1 MRYFILLIAL
11 SLPAIAQNSGS
22 LIVLDIKGEAETFLP
37 NGQLIQNK
45 LTRGMIMSEGISLQT
60 TQFSEVLILFSNGT
74 TLTLEENSKLE
85 ILKFKQEPFLA
96 DDANLEDSET
106 EPSSSQL
113 ELNLPFGTFISQ
125 TKTLSK
131 DSSYIINTPS
141 GTVRVKGTQFQLGVD
156 KTGSLKLDVSESTV
170 SLTPPGQS
178 KGILVSKGG
187 GIDVNPTGKVSER
200 LITPLATAKISSKTS
215 KARIASGKIPTSTL
229 SLANSKA
236 NSLAVKVASKNL
248 PTNPQP
254 SQNSPNPVEKKK
266 SSVSSTKQK
275 SLDNQVKQGESLS
288 SHKPTPSSSEKDPN
302 ILKVTNPSEFI
313 GKLLEYAPPEDVA
326 PLIKDIPNL
335 DQIIEGDF
343 AEYQDTINDIL
354 NHSDDPDQD
363 NQDPTGGDDNDVGD
377 LTPPDNEVPTD
388 PPSVTP
394 TPPAKDYLVSISDG
408 ELVVD
413 IRDHLDQS
421 LLAEEGFFVA
431 SGKNWDEINTFLNQW
446 FPGDGQISEAERFSL
461 SALSDYVDSTTPN
474 LPQNFD
480 ATVSL
485 KRSINITSLVLND
498 FELINPELADLDLA
512 NFADSGEYTAGQVID
527 VGQLI
532 TIYKND
538 KYLEN
543 LTKVAIQNGAFG
555 GNGDSPQATIAEN
568 LLTSVDGGIAGLPDS
583 ISLVDPSLQITNLLR
598 SGRKSFDDF
607 SDDHKEELE
616 ALTTVHLDN
625 ISGIVGGDI
634 TVGEWGQATSL
645 NVGKWLTKANNPD
658 DKKLFAIVAA
668 KDLRMWGNEITINN
682 SVDGHTNTA
691 EDHALVLGA
700 TDHIEIQKGAK
711 IKFDGSNL
719 GIGAYSSL
727 TLDEVSIDTGGNL
740 AIGSL
745 NELEIKSTSDHREDK
760 FTTFKVGRYSDRD
773 NVYLYAE
780 DKLTATRL
788 KFDGGRTRE
797 IYMEA
802 NTIDLREVHF
812 PNDSQ
817 VILRSKDGAPHFYG
831 GKYESESP
839 SWEPYKVNFYSDSNT
854 YAEQPIEK
862 GEFVQDGNGYNSTNF
877 KTGAKEP
884 AIKIRP
890 FPAN

>member
-200 LITPLATAKISSKTS
+200 LITPLATAKIRSKTS

-461 SALSDYVDSTTPN
+461 SALSDYVDSTPN

-616 ALTTVHLDN
+616 ALTTIHLDN

>member
-200 LITPLATAKISSKTS
+200 LITPLATAKIRSKTS

-461 SALSDYVDSTTPN
+461 SALSDYVDSTPN

-583 ISLVDPSLQITNLLR
+583 ISLVDPSLQITNLLG

-745 NELEIKSTSDHREDK
+745 NELEIKSTSDPSEDK

-839 SWEPYKVNFYSDSNT
+839 SWAPYKVNFYSDSNT

-862 GEFVQDGNGYNSTNF
+862 GEFVQNGNGYNSTNF

>member
-229 SLANSKA
+229 SLANTKA
-236 NSLAVKVASKNL
+236 NSLAVKVASKNF
-248 PTNPQP
+248 PTNPQL

-313 GKLLEYAPPEDVA
+313 GKLLEYAPPEEVA

-461 SALSDYVDSTTPN
+461 SALSDYVDSTPN

-583 ISLVDPSLQITNLLR
+583 ISLVDPSLQITNLLG

-616 ALTTVHLDN
+616 ALTTIHLDN
-625 ISGIVGGDI
+625 MSGIVGGDI

-839 SWEPYKVNFYSDSNT
+839 SWAPYKVNFYSDSNT

>member
-461 SALSDYVDSTTPN
+461 SALSDYVDSTPN

-583 ISLVDPSLQITNLLR
+583 ISLVDPSLQITNLLG

-616 ALTTVHLDN
+616 ALTTIHLDN

-745 NELEIKSTSDHREDK
+745 NELEIKSTSDPSEDK

-817 VILRSKDGAPHFYG
+817 VILRSETGEPHFYG
-831 GKYESESP
+831 GIYHDASP
-839 SWEPYKVNFYSDSNT
+839 SWAPYKVNFYSDSNT

-862 GEFVQDGNGYNSTNF
+862 GEFVQNGNGYNSTNF

>member
-60 TQFSEVLILFSNGT
+60 SQFSEVLILFSNGT

-461 SALSDYVDSTTPN
+461 SALSDYVDSTPN

-583 ISLVDPSLQITNLLR
+583 ISLVDPSLQITNLLG

>member
-461 SALSDYVDSTTPN
+461 SALSDYVDSTPN

-555 GNGDSPQATIAEN
+555 GNGDSPQATIAEK
-568 LLTSVDGGIAGLPDS
+568 LLTSVDSGIAGLPDS
-583 ISLVDPSLQITNLLR
+583 ISLVDPSLQITNLLG

-839 SWEPYKVNFYSDSNT
+839 SWAPYKVNFYSDSNT

-862 GEFVQDGNGYNSTNF
+862 GEFVQNGNGYNSTNF

-890 FPAN
+890 FPVN

>member
-60 TQFSEVLILFSNGT
+60 SQFSEVLILFSNGT

-461 SALSDYVDSTTPN
+461 SALSDYVDSTPN

-583 ISLVDPSLQITNLLR
+583 ISLVDPSLQITNLLG

-668 KDLRMWGNEITINN
+668 KDLRMWGDEITINN

-839 SWEPYKVNFYSDSNT
+839 SWAPYKVNFYSDSNT

-862 GEFVQDGNGYNSTNF
+862 GEFVQNGNGYNSTNF